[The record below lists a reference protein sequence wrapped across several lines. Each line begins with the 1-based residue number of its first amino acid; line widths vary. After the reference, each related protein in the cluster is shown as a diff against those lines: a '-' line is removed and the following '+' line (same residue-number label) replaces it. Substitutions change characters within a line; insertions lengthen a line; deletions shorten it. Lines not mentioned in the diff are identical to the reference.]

1 MIYLFI
7 IALILLNLFWFL
19 LVFLG
24 LPGNWLIVITTC
36 AFAWWQ
42 KDHHLFSAYTL
53 AAMGILA
60 LTGELVEFFAGM
72 TGAKKA
78 GAGWR
83 GSLGALCG
91 GLPGAVLGTF
101 LIPIPLVGT
110 IFGAATGAG
119 FGSFLA
125 ERAGGRDK
133 DHAVKIGLSAS
144 KGSLLGTATKL
155 LIGFTLLIL
164 SAFAAFWP

>member
-1 MIYLFI
+1 MIYLYLI
-7 IALILLNLFWFL
+7 GLILMNTFWFL
-19 LVFLG
+19 MVFVG

-42 KDHHLFSAYTL
+42 TDQHIFSTYTL
-53 AAMGILA
+53 IAMGALA

-83 GSLGALCG
+83 GSLGAICG
-91 GLPGAVLGTF
+91 GLPGALLGTF
-101 LIPIPLVGT
+101 FIPIPLLGT
-110 IFGAATGAG
+110 ILGAAAGAG

-125 ERAGGRDK
+125 ERAGGRSK
-133 DHAVKIGLSAS
+133 NQAMKIGFSAS
-144 KGSLLGTATKL
+144 KGSLLGTTAKL
-155 LIGFTLLIL
+155 LIGLTLLIL
-164 SAFAAFWP
+164 SSIAAFWP